1 MDDDDRRRS
10 DRDHRR
16 LKIVTFWMVIVGT
29 GLASAAFLASTLQL
43 LLFERDIAL
52 EIITEHFAA
61 TVGLPFAAIAAL
73 VLVIILEASSG
84 PMEFEALGFRFKG
97 ASGQVVLWIAVFL
110 AITLAIKLLW

>member
-1 MDDDDRRRS
+1 MADDDRPQA
-10 DRDHRR
+10 DKDHRR
-16 LKIVTFWMVIVGT
+16 LKMVTFWMVIAGT
-29 GLASAAFLASTLQL
+29 GLASAAFLVSTLQL

-52 EIITEHFAA
+52 DIITQHFAA

-73 VLVIILEASSG
+73 VLVIVLEASSG
-84 PMEFEALGFRFKG
+84 PVEFEALGFRFKG